1 MVACAENGH
10 VERLG
15 EDCRGKDELDEGLK
29 THFEEIRSELC
40 ELDVIGRKGNIN
52 KKKKKKI
59 WELRYSFG
67 RELKGGGVESALAYE
82 RISS

>member
-52 KKKKKKI
+52 KKKKI
-59 WELRYSFG
+59 WELIYSY
-67 RELKGGGVESALAYE
+67 GGSQKLVLS
-82 RISS
+82 